1 MKIFGIVLLF
11 FSQLIIAQAES
22 SPDESNP
29 VIASVIV
36 ASQAYS
42 FEKWEKYCN
51 KTFPTYTQEI
61 SNARNKWLET
71 HNNLY
76 EKAGVVI
83 REQIPKN
90 DRIGLVREWNMMAKQ
105 LESSLQAASINERE
119 TWCKN
124 SPKRILDPRMNLL
137 TRSKLVDAIYKYQS
151 K

>member
-1 MKIFGIVLLF
+1 MKIFGIILVF
-11 FSQLIIAQAES
+11 FSHPLIAQAES
-22 SPDESNP
+22 PPDESNP

-51 KTFPTYTQEI
+51 KAFPAYTQEI
-61 SNARNKWLET
+61 LSARTKWLET
-71 HNNLY
+71 HNDLY

-83 REQIPKN
+83 RDQIPKN

-105 LESSLQAASINERE
+105 LESSLQAANINERKN
-119 TWCKN
+119 WCKN

-137 TRSKLVDAIYKYQS
+137 TRVKLVDAIYKYEG